1 MRRAAAPRR
10 LLNARVAGPPD
21 ERAAR
26 SYDAPVDLD
35 LVLLDAGNT
44 VIFLD
49 HDAVADIVTSHGHTV
64 DARVLAQNE
73 GHAKRHYE
81 RLLGAGVSH
90 EEGWG
95 LHLRALLESAGL
107 GPEAAREMVPPLRR
121 AHDAF
126 NLWRLVP
133 GDLLPALARLRGLG
147 FRVGIVS
154 NSEGRLPEVFS
165 RVGLG
170 DAFELI
176 VDSHFEGVRK
186 PDPEIFRRALSR
198 LGVEP
203 SRAVYLGDIPGVDVA
218 GAHAAGMKAV
228 LVDALGFYLDHG
240 ASPRVESVA
249 AFVERYVE
257 GPRRVRVF

>member
-1 MRRAAAPRR
+1 M
-10 LLNARVAGPPD
+10 
-21 ERAAR
+21 E
-26 SYDAPVDLD
+26 LD

-49 HDAVADIVTSHGHTV
+49 HDAVADIVTSHGHVV
-64 DARVLAQNE
+64 DGRVLARVE

-81 RLLGAGVSH
+81 QLLARGVSH

-95 LHLRALLESAGL
+95 LYLRSLLETAGL
-107 GPEAAREMVPPLRR
+107 APEAAREMVVPLRR

-133 GDLLPALARLRGLG
+133 PELPAALARLRSLD
-147 FRVGIVS
+147 FRVAIVS
-154 NSEGRLPEVFS
+154 NSEGRLPDVFG

-176 VDSHFEGVRK
+176 VDSHHEGVRK
-186 PDPEIFRRALSR
+186 PDPELFRRALAR
-198 LGVEP
+198 LGVEA
-203 SRAVYLGDIPGVDVA
+203 SRATYLGDIPGVDVV

-228 LVDALGFYLDHG
+228 LVDALGFYPEH
-240 ASPRVESVA
+240 ATSPRVASVA
-249 AFVERYVE
+249 EFVEHFVE

>member
-1 MRRAAAPRR
+1 
-10 LLNARVAGPPD
+10 
-21 ERAAR
+21 
-26 SYDAPVDLD
+26 VDLD

-64 DARVLAQNE
+64 DARVLARNE
-73 GHAKRHYE
+73 GHAKRRYE
-81 RLLGAGVSH
+81 QLLAAGVSH

-95 LHLRALLESAGL
+95 LYLRALLESAGL
-107 GPEAAREMVPPLRR
+107 SLEAAREMVVPLRR

-126 NLWRLVP
+126 NLWRRVP
-133 GDLLPALARLRGLG
+133 PHLGPALARLRSLG
-147 FRVGIVS
+147 FRVAIVS
-154 NSEGRLPEVFS
+154 NSEGRLPDVFT

-170 DAFELI
+170 EAFELV

-198 LGVEP
+198 LGVEAC
-203 SRAVYLGDIPGVDVA
+203 RAVYLGDIPGVDVA

-228 LVDALGFYLDHG
+228 LVDALGFYVDHT
-240 ASPRVESVA
+240 ASPRVESVSE
-249 AFVERYVE
+249 FVERYVE
-257 GPRRVRVF
+257 GSRRVRVF